1 MNKYFYV
8 ILYLIALSLSHI
20 LHIKKS
26 HCNTLAFKTSHK
38 RKISNFLRD
47 ITNYIRILVGE

>member
-38 RKISNFLRD
+38 RKISNFSRD
-47 ITNYIRILVGE
+47 ITKYIRILVGE